1 MSTTPDT
8 TTSGGSANA
17 NHQASDKGKVASK
30 NAWRRQKTKHLSTAN
45 ETMTMNFEGK
55 CDDLSGYIYDCADP
69 KQAADM
75 YTNTTKEISE
85 YVGRTYKYGG
95 EMRQVIMKL
104 RKPTY
109 PIPEDIPKDSSA
121 RWSEDHLEEQAN
133 RIREKR
139 IGSHRKRQNS
149 ILPHLGAMY

>member
-1 MSTTPDT
+1 MSATPDT

-17 NHQASDKGKVASK
+17 AHQASDKGKVANR
-30 NAWRRQKTKHLSTAN
+30 NAPWRLQKTKPLSMAN

-75 YTNTTKEISE
+75 YTTNTTTEISE

-104 RKPTY
+104 R
-109 PIPEDIPKDSSA
+109 
-121 RWSEDHLEEQAN
+121 
-133 RIREKR
+133 
-139 IGSHRKRQNS
+139 
-149 ILPHLGAMY
+149 LPV

>member
-1 MSTTPDT
+1 MTPDT
-8 TTSGGSANA
+8 TTSGGLANA
-17 NHQASDKGKVASK
+17 DHQASDKGKVTSR
-30 NAWRRQKTKHLSTAN
+30 NAPWRHQKTKPLSMTN
-45 ETMTMNFEGK
+45 ETMTMHFEGK

-104 RKPTY
+104 RLPVW
-109 PIPEDIPKDSSA
+109 PIPEDIPADSSVGLKII
-121 RWSEDHLEEQAN
+121 W
-133 RIREKR
+133 KT
-139 IGSHRKRQNS
+139 
-149 ILPHLGAMY
+149 Y

>member
-8 TTSGGSANA
+8 ITSSGSANA
-17 NHQASDKGKVASK
+17 DHQASDKGKVTSK
-30 NAWRRQKTKHLSTAN
+30 SAWRHQKTKPLSMTN

-75 YTNTTKEISE
+75 YMNTMKEISE

-95 EMRQVIMKL
+95 EMRQVVLKL
-104 RKPTY
+104 RLPVW
-109 PIPEDIPKDSSA
+109 PIPDDIP
-121 RWSEDHLEEQAN
+121 EDHLEKQTN
-133 RIREKR
+133 
-139 IGSHRKRQNS
+139 
-149 ILPHLGAMY
+149 

>member
-8 TTSGGSANA
+8 ITSGGSANA

-30 NAWRRQKTKHLSTAN
+30 NAWRRQKTKALLTTN

-55 CDDLSGYIYDCADP
+55 CDDLSGYIYNCADP

-75 YTNTTKEISE
+75 YTNTMKEISK
-85 YVGRTYKYGG
+85 YVGRTYKYRG
-95 EMRQVIMKL
+95 EMRQVVMKL
-104 RKPTY
+104 RLPVW
-109 PIPEDIPKDSSA
+109 PIPDDIPAESSDGA
-121 RWSEDHLEEQAN
+121 KIIWKN
-133 RIREKR
+133 RLTEYVKKR
-139 IGSHRKRQNS
+139 IGSRQKCQDS